1 MSDALSKFDFSK
13 VIKTG
18 SYLKFVPGEP
28 VTMRILTTDPII
40 FSASFEDKRTGEE
53 IVTTKFA
60 WIIYNFTGEVAQVM
74 ETTPNLAKKIGELH
88 KDPDFGEDI
97 KKLTIKV
104 TPPAPG
110 EIKAY
115 DLQVLPS
122 PRQLTQEQVDEC
134 RSLDLDKLYKEK
146 GGNRISLFPGDKA
159 DQIEASS
166 GHDKAKS
173 IADELRPDEVEDIGD
188 EPINLDDIPF

>member
-97 KKLTIKV
+97 KKLTINMFSDEKLLLKNKINYIKPANKFFSSFLIEKRVDIGLMEKDDFCKV
-104 TPPAPG
+104 NSG
-110 EIKAY
+110 DFLLFDCLIMKGSLEINENSNYGFDNLAN
-115 DLQVLPS
+115 P
-122 PRQLTQEQVDEC
+122 
-134 RSLDLDKLYKEK
+134 KL
-146 GGNRISLFPGDKA
+146 RIS
-159 DQIEASS
+159 QISS
-166 GHDKAKS
+166 
-173 IADELRPDEVEDIGD
+173 
-188 EPINLDDIPF
+188 